1 MVSEPEPPMR
11 PPHRFLRSV
20 RAGIVIYVIV
30 VALVVTGP
38 GQLFALGAVACGL
51 VMGVLVGLVRWLRGC
66 NFRDALALGAVVGLL
81 GAGFG
86 FRRPR

>member
-11 PPHRFLRSV
+11 RSGGFLRSV
-20 RAGIVIYVIV
+20 RAGIVVYVIV
-30 VALVVTGP
+30 VALVVSGT
-38 GQLFALGAVACGL
+38 GQLFALGAIGSGVL
-51 VMGVLVGLVRWLRGC
+51 MGVLVGLVRWLRGC
-66 NFRDALALGAVVGLL
+66 NIRDALALGAVVGLL